1 MTVRLIHV
9 GTNNI
14 IRERNDTDMN
24 NLPESILEI
33 AKYLPK
39 LQNIHIGYTTIKAV
53 QNQYITNQ

>member
-1 MTVRLIHV
+1 M
-9 GTNNI
+9 
-14 IRERNDTDMN
+14 D

-39 LQNIHIGYTTIKAV
+39 LQNIHLGYGIIKAV